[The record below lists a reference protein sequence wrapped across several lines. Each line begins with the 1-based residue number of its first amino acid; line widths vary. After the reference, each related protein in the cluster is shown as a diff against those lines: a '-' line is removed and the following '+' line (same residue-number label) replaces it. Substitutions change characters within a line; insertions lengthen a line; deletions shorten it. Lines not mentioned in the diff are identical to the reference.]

1 MVGKPAEEMKL
12 KKLMKQ
18 KLQTTSI
25 PDLEFDDC
33 DGNILKFQDFYDYH
47 KFLGCGSFG
56 FVVSAVYRETG
67 EHIALKVRFYF
78 IAMNFLFFPFIDC

>member
-12 KKLMKQ
+12 RKLMKQ
-18 KLQTTSI
+18 KLSTTSI

-33 DGNILKFQDFYDYH
+33 EGNTIKFQDIYDYH

-56 FVVSAVYRETG
+56 FVVSAVD
-67 EHIALKVRFYF
+67 K
-78 IAMNFLFFPFIDC
+78 